1 MPGEQLLLINP
12 RRRRRRRVRARA
24 RVRRRHVARSHRRS
38 RRRHRNPFYAAH
50 AQPRRRRRR
59 IHRRHHARRRRNP
72 FLGGGRGGVVKDLTA
87 AATGAAGAVA
97 MNIVWG
103 YLSPMLPASLASNPY
118 INAAAKSAGA
128 FGLGM
133 VAGKVVGRERG
144 KIVTIGALTVIL
156 AQFIQNLVQQAAPTL
171 PFAGMGAY
179 MVPPYGS
186 GVPGP
191 LGAYLPGSG
200 TASLLPAPIGPNQHF
215 SLSGLGMNPSPYL
228 TGYMDSGPGASDSM
242 F

>member
-12 RRRRRRRVRARA
+12 RRRRRRKAHRARA
-24 RVRRRHVARSHRRS
+24 RVRRRRVVRAHRRH
-38 RRRHRNPFYAAH
+38 RRHRNPFVAH

-59 IHRRHHARRRRNP
+59 IHRHRARRRRNP
-72 FLGGGRGGVVKDLTA
+72 FLGGGRGGIVKDLTA

-97 MNIVWG
+97 MNVVWG
-103 YLSPMLPASLASNPY
+103 YLSPMLPASISSSPY
-118 INAAAKSAGA
+118 INAAAKGAGA

-133 VAGKVVGRERG
+133 LAGKVVGRERG

-156 AQFIQNLVQQAAPTL
+156 AQFIQSLVQQAAPTL

-179 MVPPYGS
+179 MVPPFGS

-200 TASLLPAPIGPNQHF
+200 TATLLPAPIGPNQHF
-215 SLSGLGMNPSPYL
+215 SLAGLGMNPSPYL

>member
-12 RRRRRRRVRARA
+12 RRRRRRRRAHA
-24 RVRRRHVARSHRRS
+24 RVSRRRVHRAHRRHRRRHA
-38 RRRHRNPFYAAH
+38 NPFVSH
-50 AQPRRRRRR
+50 QPRRRRRR
-59 IHRRHHARRRRNP
+59 VHRRHVARRRRRNP
-72 FLGGGRGGVVKDLTA
+72 FLSGGGMMKDLGA

-103 YLSPMLPASLASNPY
+103 YLSPMLPASLSSSPY
-118 INAAAKSAGA
+118 INAAAKGAGA

-133 VAGKVVGRERG
+133 LAGKVVGRERG

-179 MVPPYGS
+179 MVPPFGS

-191 LGAYLPGSG
+191 LGAYIPGTSG
-200 TASLLPAPIGPNQHF
+200 TLLPAPIGPNQHF
-215 SLSGLGMNPSPYL
+215 ALSGLGMNPAPYL
-228 TGYMDSGPGASDSM
+228 TGIYDNPGASDSM